1 MTQKQNMSER
11 MLERLNSE
19 FQSLDQLC
27 LGMNSV
33 ERNHAAVTLAD
44 LYKRNKARREGLP
57 RAYRYALPADG
68 SNALLNPATGSCIEA
83 LGVLLRS
90 ELDPLTRNEI
100 IERMP
105 KGYAPHQIVS
115 AMADAITA
123 GWLRTKR
130 EGERLCYELIDEAPE
145 PTPTKP
151 DPLAAAFVPRS
162 TRTRVAELQAE
173 LSALLQQQVG
183 DHASPTVLH
192 HIAAAGHH
200 LHQLRSFID

>member
-1 MTQKQNMSER
+1 MSQKQNMPER
-11 MLERLNSE
+11 MLERLTSE

-33 ERNHAAVTLAD
+33 DRNHAAVTLAD
-44 LYKRNKARREGLP
+44 LYKRNRARREGLP
-57 RAYRYALPADG
+57 RAYRYALPVDV
-68 SNALLNPATGSCIEA
+68 SNALLNPATGACIDA

-90 ELDPLTRNEI
+90 ELDPMTRNEI
-100 IERMP
+100 IDRMP

-115 AMADAITA
+115 AMNDAINA
-123 GWLRTKR
+123 GWLCVHR
-130 EGERLCYELIDEAPE
+130 EGERLCYVIVEDAPE
-145 PTPTKP
+145 PAQTKP
-151 DPLAAAFVPRS
+151 DPLAAAFVPKS
-162 TRTRVAELQAE
+162 TRTLVLELQAE